1 MSIDR
6 SDSPRTHVVTSGTFA
21 AVPQGF
27 EGGEGSL
34 RYVIKPEFQ
43 AVPVGG
49 RDQLAT
55 WAVPRGHA
63 LLDLAAVNLGD
74 LDQAALQRDL
84 ELVSA
89 AVRDHFPELL
99 KIVSAFGPHGT
110 DKQQA
115 EALVIAERLKLTESA
130 AAKAG
135 GGLLGM
141 VVIVGACLFAS
152 CFASCPPPKGG
163 ETTPPDK

>member
-6 SDSPRTHVVTSGTFA
+6 SAPPRTHVVTSGTFA

-43 AVPVGG
+43 AVPAPGDAG
-49 RDQLAT
+49 RVLF
-55 WAVPRGHA
+55 AVSREHA
-63 LLDLAAVNLGD
+63 LLDLAAVNLAD
-74 LDQAALQRDL
+74 LDRAALARDC
-84 ELVSA
+84 ELIAA
-89 AVRDHFPELL
+89 AVRDHFDDLL
-99 KIVSAFGPHGT
+99 RVVAAFGSHGT
-110 DKQQA
+110 AEQQA

-135 GGLLGM
+135 GGLLGI
-141 VVIVGACLFAS
+141 VVIAGACLFAS
-152 CFASCPPPKGG
+152 CFASCPPKHP

>member
-1 MSIDR
+1 MSVDR
-6 SDSPRTHVVTSGTFA
+6 PVPERTHVVTSGTFA

-43 AVPVGG
+43 SVPAPGDAG
-49 RDQLAT
+49 RVLF
-55 WAVPRGHA
+55 AVPRGHA
-63 LLDLAAVNLGD
+63 LLDLAAVNLAD
-74 LDQAALQRDL
+74 LDRFALARDC
-84 ELVSA
+84 ELVAA
-89 AVRDHFPELL
+89 AVRDHFDDLL
-99 KIVSAFGPHGT
+99 RVVAAFGPHGT
-110 DKQQA
+110 TEQQA
-115 EALVIAERLKLTESA
+115 EALEIAERLKLTESA

>member
-1 MSIDR
+1 MSVDR
-6 SDSPRTHVVTSGTFA
+6 SDSPRAHVVTSGNFA

-43 AVPVGG
+43 TVPAPGDPG
-49 RDQLAT
+49 RVLF
-55 WAVPRGHA
+55 AVPRGHA
-63 LLDLAAVNLGD
+63 LLDLAAVDLAD
-74 LDQAALQRDL
+74 LDRAALARDC
-84 ELVSA
+84 ELVAA
-89 AVRDHFPELL
+89 AVRDHFDEL
-99 KIVSAFGPHGT
+99 VQVVAAFGPHGT
-110 DKQQA
+110 TEQQA
-115 EALVIAERLKLTESA
+115 QALVIAERLGLTESA
-130 AAKAG
+130 GAKAG

-152 CFASCPPPKGG
+152 CFASCPPKKG